1 MEPTPWV
8 WPGVQP
14 GGKCALD
21 FDSWFGQSPVLP
33 VGSFRSP
40 QLPSPS
46 FLPLFLPPTPSLA
59 PAPVGCFLPGEPP
72 PLTSAETPLQSSPGV
87 LPLGATAG
95 PPQEAAGMSGLVTRT
110 QGLLLPLASWD
121 IWGHGVLWPH
131 VAGQCV
137 SGPPSQEPVSLLSL
151 LTLAYVSLLV
161 LGSSRSWTK
170 PHAGSQYLFLSRSSS

>member
-1 MEPTPWV
+1 
-8 WPGVQP
+8 
-14 GGKCALD
+14 
-21 FDSWFGQSPVLP
+21 
-33 VGSFRSP
+33 
-40 QLPSPS
+40 
-46 FLPLFLPPTPSLA
+46 
-59 PAPVGCFLPGEPP
+59 
-72 PLTSAETPLQSSPGV
+72 
-87 LPLGATAG
+87 
-95 PPQEAAGMSGLVTRT
+95 MSGLVTRT

-151 LTLAYVSLLV
+151 LALAYVSLLV